1 MVVVAAAVAEG
12 HASRGGGCASAR
24 VGWRRWWWQWRPAGG
39 GRGGCGLFCFR
50 KNIFAESHLGSTFT
64 ERA

>member
-1 MVVVAAAVAEG
+1 VAVEVVLVLEW
-12 HASRGGGCASAR
+12 GGGGGGGS
-24 VGWRRWWWQWRPAGG
+24 GGPAGG

-50 KNIFAESHLGSTFT
+50 KNIFAESHLGSTFA